1 MLNSK
6 TNDLTGR
13 TAIVTGAGA
22 GLGRAEAIALAA
34 RGASVVVND
43 VGPAAN
49 DVVREIETLGSHAI
63 SVIGDISAWSLADQ
77 LVEAAKETFGSLD
90 IVVNNAGVTRDA
102 MLFNM
107 SEKQWDDVIAIHLKG
122 HAALS
127 RSASAHWRAAAKA
140 TNGTVYGRIVNTASE
155 AFLLGGAG
163 QANYAAAKAGIVAL
177 TLSTS
182 RGLEKYGVTV
192 NAICPRA
199 RTEMTADVFA
209 DDRPDRGLDIMA
221 PERVATCVSFLSTPA
236 AQTINGQVFI
246 VYGDMVALMAPP
258 VVQEKFVSANG
269 TFTVEEL
276 ADQVLP
282 YIAELPAGQNYRADS
297 ITKLDTTGLTP

>member
-6 TNDLTGR
+6 TTDLTGR

-127 RSASAHWRAAAKA
+127 RSASAHWRTAAKA

-199 RTEMTADVFA
+199 RTEMTAGVFA
-209 DDRPDRGLDIMA
+209 DDRPDKGLDIMA

>member
-6 TNDLTGR
+6 ANDLTGR

-22 GLGRAEAIALAA
+22 GLGRAEALALAA

-90 IVVNNAGVTRDA
+90 IVVNNAGITRDA

-127 RSASAHWRAAAKA
+127 RSAAAHWRAAAKA
-140 TNGTVYGRIVNTASE
+140 TNRTVYGRIVNTASE

-199 RTEMTADVFA
+199 RTEMTAGVFA
-209 DDRPDRGLDIMA
+209 DERPDKGLDIMA
-221 PERVATCVSFLSTPA
+221 PERVATCVSFLATPA

-297 ITKLDTTGLTP
+297 ISKLDTTGMTP